1 VIAQGDLAALIR
13 QALPDA
19 HVEVYD
25 RTGTLDHYDVFI
37 RSKAFAGVPLL
48 DRHRM
53 VEQAVRE
60 ARADGRLHAL
70 AIRTEVLE

>member
-1 VIAQGDLAALIR
+1 MIAQGDLAALIR

>member
-1 VIAQGDLAALIR
+1 MIAKDDLAALIR
-13 QALPDA
+13 ERLPDA
-19 HVEVYD
+19 QVDVLD
-25 RTGTLDHYDVFI
+25 RTGTLDHFDVLV
-37 RSKAFAGVPLL
+37 RSKAFAGVPLM

-53 VEQAVRE
+53 VEAAVSK